1 MVPARIL
8 CIALIGGGFILLIVE
23 SFASVFTSSPLRIV
37 APIGMV
43 GAGFVV
49 LFILSKLGSRR
60 DDDPPGTPGTPN
72 AKADDDHPPDHSG
85 GNDAA

>member
-23 SFASVFTSSPLRIV
+23 SFASVFTSAPLRVV
-37 APIGMV
+37 APIGMIA
-43 GAGFVV
+43 AGFAV

-60 DDDPPGTPGTPN
+60 DDDPPRKPRRSSAGLLRRE
-72 AKADDDHPPDHSG
+72 
-85 GNDAA
+85 